1 MVRLTCLV
9 WFPPLTR
16 FQGPALASGRCGCPC
31 QVDGAVS
38 VLEAWKLS
46 TEDGVQSTQV
56 YSVRSEVEWMILTK
70 YSMLQYVQGL

>member
-1 MVRLTCLV
+1 MYTA
-9 WFPPLTR
+9 PDPTR

-46 TEDGVQSTQV
+46 TEYATEYGVQSTQV

>member
-1 MVRLTCLV
+1 M
-9 WFPPLTR
+9 
-16 FQGPALASGRCGCPC
+16 
-31 QVDGAVS
+31 DGAVS

-46 TEDGVQSTQV
+46 TEYATEYGVQSTQV